1 MNNDEAIRLL
11 ELELD
16 HFRLEAYEDV
26 VARIGGE
33 PLTYEKPGSSGATYQ
48 LEFEF
53 FWDDE
58 PSGAVRVMGSVDD
71 GGWRS
76 FLLVTRSIIKTA
88 DNRLP

>member
-1 MNNDEAIRLL
+1 MDNDEAIRVL
-11 ELELD
+11 EFELD
-16 HFRLEAYEDV
+16 HFRLKADDDV

-33 PLTYEKPGSSGATYQ
+33 PVTYEKPGGSGATYQ

-58 PSGAVRVMGSVDD
+58 PNGAARVMGSVDD

-76 FLLVTRSIIKTA
+76 FLPVTRSIIKTV
-88 DNRLP
+88 DR